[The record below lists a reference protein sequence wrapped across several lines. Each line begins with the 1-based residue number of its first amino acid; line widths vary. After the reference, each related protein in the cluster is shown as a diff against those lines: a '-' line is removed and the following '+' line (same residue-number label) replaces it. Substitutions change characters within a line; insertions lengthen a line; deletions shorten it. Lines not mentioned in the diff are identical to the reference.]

1 MLSRCVDF
9 CAQRKM
15 RYNGQAQRPVYNK
28 HEAREQAGRGTPKAA
43 QRGGRPTARPPDIT
57 GLIYLN
63 GSPKGDP
70 PRRGQTGS
78 PKGGRR
84 PTPPSPASA
93 RGRRSGGPPPSAAAQ
108 SRQQPAAGRPDQRQH
123 TGTSASAP
131 IKPPARGHVMLAPPI
146 HGVRETLGASCA
158 IRWRI
163 YSDTLMPCS
172 FACSFSSFA
181 DPFGN
186 TTDSW
191 S

>member
-1 MLSRCVDF
+1 MFWKCELLSRCVDF

-70 PRRGQTGS
+70 PRRGANREPEGRTATHT
-78 PKGGRR
+78 PKPRQR
-84 PTPPSPASA
+84 PRPAQRGA
-93 RGRRSGGPPPSAAAQ
+93 RPPSAAAQ

-131 IKPPARGHVMLAPPI
+131 IKPPPEV
-146 HGVRETLGASCA
+146 T
-158 IRWRI
+158 
-163 YSDTLMPCS
+163 
-172 FACSFSSFA
+172 
-181 DPFGN
+181 
-186 TTDSW
+186 
-191 S
+191 